1 MVNIAEYFMNF
12 SQEESCGRCTPCREG
27 TYQLLKIAERLKEKK
42 LMEKDYENI
51 EDIIEV
57 LEQTSLCPFGSF
69 VAQPWKKV
77 IKSYGEDF
85 FTERKRKK

>member
-1 MVNIAEYFMNF
+1 
-12 SQEESCGRCTPCREG
+12 
-27 TYQLLKIAERLKEKK
+27 
-42 LMEKDYENI
+42 MEKDYENI

-69 VAQPWKKV
+69 EAQPWKKV